1 MMNPI
6 EQIIDFVEEKVGWES
21 LNDAGFKDKETLKQY
36 VAFQALGG
44 NILWTTD
51 PEFGITGVLI
61 AYECD
66 EDEAYARFDWKAPK
80 GKSCV
85 FVAQVATIDT
95 DSTRLLA
102 YGFLQR
108 FKDQKTTIA
117 VRRGSYTT
125 MKAHD
130 IAKRLT
136 KATEGLN

>member
-1 MMNPI
+1 MNPL
-6 EQIIDFVEEKVGWES
+6 EQIIDFVETKVGWDA
-21 LNDAGFKDKETLKQY
+21 LADAGFRDKETLKQY
-36 VAFQALGG
+36 VAFQALHG

-51 PEFGITGVLI
+51 KEFGITGVLI

-80 GKSCV
+80 GKNCV
-85 FVAQVATIDT
+85 FVAQVATIDA

-136 KATEGLN
+136 NGAEVLN

>member
-1 MMNPI
+1 MNPL
-6 EQIIDFVEEKVGWES
+6 EQIIEFVENKVGWDS
-21 LNDAGFKDKETLKQY
+21 LNEAGFKDKETLRQY
-36 VAFQALGG
+36 VAFQALNG

-61 AYECD
+61 AYACD
-66 EDEAYARFDWKAPK
+66 EEEAYARFNWETPK

-85 FVAQVATIDT
+85 FVAQVATTDT

-130 IAKRLT
+130 IAKRLI
-136 KATEGLN
+136 KSVEGLN

>member
-1 MMNPI
+1 MNPL
-6 EQIIDFVEEKVGWES
+6 EQIIEFVENKVGWDS
-21 LNDAGFKDKETLKQY
+21 LNEAGFKDKETLRQY
-36 VAFQALGG
+36 VAFQALNG
-44 NILWTTD
+44 NVLWTTD

-61 AYECD
+61 AYPCD
-66 EDEAYARFDWKAPK
+66 EEEAYARFNWEAPK

-85 FVAQVATIDT
+85 FVAQVATTDT

-130 IAKRLT
+130 IAKRLI
-136 KATEGLN
+136 KSVEGLN